1 MVKEVLKRVTSTDGN
16 EECSDG
22 DKNEC
27 SEDSNDGNDDGN
39 DDSNDDGNDDG
50 NVDGNDESDG

>member
-22 DKNEC
+22 DKHEC
-27 SEDSNDGNDDGN
+27 KEDSN
-39 DDSNDDGNDDG
+39 DGNDDG